1 MTTNERKLIRLYRS
15 LGLEIHTSTKA
26 RGHQGFYLKNR
37 IDVSKD
43 IPENRIIPT
52 LLHEFAHHIHYK
64 LEPTITKDGGSLSV
78 LFRADNIQPYEEE
91 LFKITQLVDKN
102 AKFEILNSHKKKIKQ
117 KINEFEKI
125 IKNKY
130 PNFLRSKKFKE
141 FDKYIKKSEA
151 KYLLKYD
158 RVKLISG
165 VFFKKC
171 KNYSIDNI
179 ERDFTDMPKEFA
191 AYIRLKSYQ
200 KKQARVSNKINKLKK
215 YYTKPTELFA
225 RFVEGLYMYPLT
237 VKSTAPLSYNRFF
250 ELLNSGYYMELSEVF
265 ELLKLHYFV
274 E

>member
-1 MTTNERKLIRLYRS
+1 MTTTEKKLIRLYRS

-37 IDVSKD
+37 IDISKD

-64 LEPTITKDGGSLSV
+64 LEPTISQDGGSLSV
-78 LFRADNIQPYEEE
+78 LFRADDIKPYENE
-91 LFKITQLVDKN
+91 LLKVTQLVDKN
-102 AKFEILNSHKKKIKQ
+102 AKFEVLNAHKEKIKQ
-117 KINEFEKI
+117 KINDYENI
-125 IKNKY
+125 IKNRC
-130 PNFLRSKKFKE
+130 PQFLRSKKFKE
-141 FDKYIKKSEA
+141 FDRYIKKSEA

-165 VFFKKC
+165 VFFKQC
-171 KNYSIDNI
+171 KTYSIDNI
-179 ERDFTDMPKEFA
+179 EQDFTDMPKEFA

-200 KKQARVSNKINKLKK
+200 RKQARVSSKINKLKK
-215 YYTKPTELFA
+215 YYSKPTELFA
-225 RFVEGLYMYPLT
+225 RLIEGLYMYPIS
-237 VKSTAPLSYNRFF
+237 VKATAPLSYNRFF

-265 ELLKLHYFV
+265 ELLKLHYSV

>member
-78 LFRADNIQPYEEE
+78 LFRADNIQPYEDE

-117 KINEFEKI
+117 KIKAAINSNKRLLSFLKENKI
-125 IKNKY
+125 YGRYIKNTV
-130 PNFLRSKKFKE
+130 NSLIQERKE
-141 FDKYIKKSEA
+141 E
-151 KYLLKYD
+151 
-158 RVKLISG
+158 
-165 VFFKKC
+165 
-171 KNYSIDNI
+171 
-179 ERDFTDMPKEFA
+179 
-191 AYIRLKSYQ
+191 
-200 KKQARVSNKINKLKK
+200 
-215 YYTKPTELFA
+215 
-225 RFVEGLYMYPLT
+225 
-237 VKSTAPLSYNRFF
+237 
-250 ELLNSGYYMELSEVF
+250 
-265 ELLKLHYFV
+265 
-274 E
+274 

>member
-78 LFRADNIQPYEEE
+78 LFRADNIQPYEDE

-158 RVKLISG
+158 RVKLLSG
-165 VFFKKC
+165 WLFKKTRII
-171 KNYSIDNI
+171 SIDSI
-179 ERDFTDMPKEFA
+179 ERDFQDMPKEFC

-200 KKQARVSNKINKLKK
+200 RRQARISGKINRLKK
-215 YYTKPTELFA
+215 YYSKPAELFA
-225 RFVEGLYMYPLT
+225 RFVEGLYLCPLQ
-237 VKSTAPLSYNRFF
+237 VQKTAPLSCYRFYK
-250 ELLNSGYYMELSEVF
+250 LLSEGYYMELTGVF
-265 ELLKLHYFV
+265 QILQSHNLV